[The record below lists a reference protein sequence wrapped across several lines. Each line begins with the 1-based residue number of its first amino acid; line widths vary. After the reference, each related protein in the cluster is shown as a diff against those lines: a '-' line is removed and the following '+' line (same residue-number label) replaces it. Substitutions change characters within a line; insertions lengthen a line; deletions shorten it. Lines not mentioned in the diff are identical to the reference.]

1 MLRNS
6 IVLGLIASV
15 LSVIIAACSS
25 SSVNKKPPLTVI
37 FQTTVGDIEI
47 KLFPGDAPVS
57 VNNFLSYVRS
67 GFYNGTVFHR
77 VIDGFMIQGG
87 GFDANLNR
95 KPVNSPIQNEADN
108 GLKNYRGTV
117 AYARTGEVNSAT
129 SQFFINLVDNHPLD
143 YKNSSASGYGYCV
156 FGEVVKGMGV
166 VDKIA
171 KAKTGIRNGMQDVP
185 LAPIVILSS
194 RVIGDESSSGK
205 GE

>member
-1 MLRNS
+1 MLRNT
-6 IVLGLIASV
+6 IVLGLMASV
-15 LSVIIAACSS
+15 LAMIIAACGS
-25 SSVNKKPPLTVI
+25 SSVSKKPSPVVV

-95 KPVNSPIQNEADN
+95 KPTNPPIKNEADN

-129 SQFFINLVDNHPLD
+129 SQFFINLVDNHALD
-143 YKNSSASGYGYCV
+143 YKNSSPSGYGYCV

-171 KAKTGIRNGMQDVP
+171 KVKTGVKNGMRDVP
-185 LAPIVILSS
+185 LTPVIILSS
-194 RVIGDESSSGK
+194 RVVGDE
-205 GE
+205 